1 MPRPSIFRMKMSS
14 LTMLRCYAGKCWF
27 AYLVGL
33 DLTSS
38 FFTHF
43 LEKKTVYPC
52 LSFWGLEDLAR
63 KEIAGSISYC
73 LTYRQ
78 EGIKTRMIFTSQPVA
93 EKDLIPQPWS
103 LVRVSLFKDLS
114 AYPRPHHSPWLY
126 YRVAED
132 GLLGAVHT

>member
-27 AYLVGL
+27 AYLVDL

-63 KEIAGSISYC
+63 KEIAGSWLPAEYTVPFDHGSVQFCRGRKGWGPWPSRPWRFGWYYLFRLPSPRADWQMPI
-73 LTYRQ
+73 LLPV
-78 EGIKTRMIFTSQPVA
+78 RM
-93 EKDLIPQPWS
+93 D
-103 LVRVSLFKDLS
+103 
-114 AYPRPHHSPWLY
+114 
-126 YRVAED
+126 
-132 GLLGAVHT
+132 